1 MKSEL
6 LLQHLI
12 EQSRTIL
19 NQAEKLK
26 GLDKEVQTWRPDDT
40 SWNILECI
48 EHLNRYGDFY
58 LPQIDIQIRNSTTH
72 SESEFKSGLLGAYFA
87 KSMLPKEDML
97 KMPAFKSKN
106 PLGAS
111 VDVFVIEKFIHQ
123 QMQLLNL
130 LNESRKVSLNKVK
143 VKTTLSGW
151 LTINLGD
158 TFQFFIYHNLR
169 HMKQTERLL
178 EAMRN
183 VGNS

>member
-1 MKSEL
+1 MNSEL
-6 LLQHLI
+6 LLQRLI
-12 EQSRTIL
+12 EQVRETM

-26 GLDKEVQTWRPDDT
+26 GLEIEVQTWRPDET

-58 LPQIDIQIRNSTTH
+58 LPQIDIQIRNSTTKP
-72 SESEFKSGLLGAYFA
+72 ESEFKSGLLGAYFS

-97 KMPAFKSKN
+97 KMPTFKSKN
-106 PLGAS
+106 PLNS
-111 VDVFVIEKFIHQ
+111 NVDVYVIEKFIHQ

-158 TFQFFIYHNLR
+158 TFQFVIYHNLR
-169 HMKQTERLL
+169 HMNQTERIL
-178 EAMRN
+178 EAMKN
-183 VGNS
+183 VG